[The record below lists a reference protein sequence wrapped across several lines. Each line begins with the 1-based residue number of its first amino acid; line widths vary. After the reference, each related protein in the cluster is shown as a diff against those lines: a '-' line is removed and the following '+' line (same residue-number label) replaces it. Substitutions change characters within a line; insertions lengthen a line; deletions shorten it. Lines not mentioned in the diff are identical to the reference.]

1 MKALATAGN
10 LVAVG
15 RPRRGRVPG
24 QQKVRSACSGRPGFV
39 PDLKFRGSISS
50 VPVRNVTG
58 LAIDDRYF
66 YLADGDAGAV

>member
-1 MKALATAGN
+1 
-10 LVAVG
+10 
-15 RPRRGRVPG
+15 
-24 QQKVRSACSGRPGFV
+24 
-39 PDLKFRGSISS
+39 